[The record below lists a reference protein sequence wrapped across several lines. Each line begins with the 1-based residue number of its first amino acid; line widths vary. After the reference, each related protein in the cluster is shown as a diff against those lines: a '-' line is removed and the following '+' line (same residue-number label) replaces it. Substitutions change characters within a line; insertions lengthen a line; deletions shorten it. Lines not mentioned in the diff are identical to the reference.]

1 MSSYAPANTV
11 KYCDHCS
18 GIMSVDTATCPHCLA
33 LQTSAGGPGES
44 DKLRFPAFMLALI
57 FGIFGAHRFYVGKT
71 GSAIAQL
78 LTLGGLGIWA
88 MVDAIII
95 ASGGFTDGDGRRITR
110 WT

>member
-11 KYCDHCS
+11 KYCDSCS
-18 GIMSVDTATCPHCLA
+18 GIMSAETATCPHCLA
-33 LQTSAGGPGES
+33 LQTGAGGPGES

-57 FGIFGAHRFYVGKT
+57 FGVFGAHRFYVGKT

-78 LTLGGLGIWA
+78 CTLGGLGIWA

-95 ASGGFTDGDGRRITR
+95 ASGGFTDGERKTLKR